1 MHRLQFTG
9 TAPRHPSI
17 RPSVH
22 PSIISPLSSKHP
34 KVIITPLR
42 SNEKVFETKPTFDH
56 HHLSEL
62 LPPRTELLVYSISF
76 SFPRLFDAKAWKES
90 HRIGYPNSNNN
101 IYQYIGS
108 RYFKHGWIRF
118 KPRRNISMYN
128 DLWICRSTVDRTIPR
143 IVTNRSENDR
153 FFFFL
158 ETIHARK
165 KHIPI
170 LDILFKKEKCRYIIE
185 IEFQSPSSNI
195 RTKRKLEKRAR
206 VVPPEIGRGKNLFQS
221 LRLFSNRKH
230 WGRGERGKR
239 IHQRGEWIAT
249 NDGSYFESN
258 QSPYKLHMEY
268 GEGGGTWRDNTGNA
282 HWLKQ
287 AYLERN
293 KFHDKLEGFRYDWPS
308 NFSASVTCAAFAN

>member
-1 MHRLQFTG
+1 MQKRERNHIESKIQILIIIYINILDHDTSSTG
-9 TAPRHPSI
+9 GFD
-17 RPSVH
+17 
-22 PSIISPLSSKHP
+22 
-34 KVIITPLR
+34 
-42 SNEKVFETKPTFDH
+42 SNRAETYLCT
-56 HHLSEL
+56 
-62 LPPRTELLVYSISF
+62 T
-76 SFPRLFDAKAWKES
+76 
-90 HRIGYPNSNNN
+90 
-101 IYQYIGS
+101 IYGS
-108 RYFKHGWIRF
+108 
-118 KPRRNISMYN
+118 
-128 DLWICRSTVDRTIPR
+128 VDRT

-239 IHQRGEWIAT
+239 IHQRGE
-249 NDGSYFESN
+249 
-258 QSPYKLHMEY
+258 
-268 GEGGGTWRDNTGNA
+268 
-282 HWLKQ
+282 
-287 AYLERN
+287 
-293 KFHDKLEGFRYDWPS
+293 
-308 NFSASVTCAAFAN
+308 

>member
-1 MHRLQFTG
+1 MQKRE
-9 TAPRHPSI
+9 R
-17 RPSVH
+17 
-22 PSIISPLSSKHP
+22 
-34 KVIITPLR
+34 
-42 SNEKVFETKPTFDH
+42 N
-56 HHLSEL
+56 
-62 LPPRTELLVYSISF
+62 
-76 SFPRLFDAKAWKES
+76 
-90 HRIGYPNSNNN
+90 RIGYPNSNNN

-230 WGRGERGKR
+230 WGRGEREANPSARGVNRDKR
-239 IHQRGEWIAT
+239 RIVLRI
-249 NDGSYFESN
+249 
-258 QSPYKLHMEY
+258 QSVTIQAAY
-268 GEGGGTWRDNTGNA
+268 GVWGGGRDMT
-282 HWLKQ
+282 
-287 AYLERN
+287 
-293 KFHDKLEGFRYDWPS
+293 
-308 NFSASVTCAAFAN
+308 